1 MLRALR
7 IENFRGIKRL
17 EIRRLQRLNLVTG
30 KNAGGKTSLLE
41 AIFLN
46 GRVANAGLAVSIA
59 AFRGDRIIQLE
70 SVEFSD
76 PA

>member
-1 MLRALR
+1 
-7 IENFRGIKRL
+7 
-17 EIRRLQRLNLVTG
+17 LNLVTG

-70 SVEFSD
+70 SDRIFRSCRH
-76 PA
+76 ASW

>member
-41 AIFLN
+41 AVF
-46 GRVANAGLAVSIA
+46 
-59 AFRGDRIIQLE
+59 
-70 SVEFSD
+70 
-76 PA
+76 